1 MFDQKSK
8 GNQLHIR
15 HALNGGE
22 MKNYR
27 ADGYAEQIYVSR
39 KTGKSEKKTIIFY
52 MNGCFL
58 ACMSHL
64 LSKPKT
70 SDKSA

>member
-39 KTGKSEKKTIIFY
+39 KTGKSEKKTIIF
-52 MNGCFL
+52 
-58 ACMSHL
+58 
-64 LSKPKT
+64 T
-70 SDKSA
+70 